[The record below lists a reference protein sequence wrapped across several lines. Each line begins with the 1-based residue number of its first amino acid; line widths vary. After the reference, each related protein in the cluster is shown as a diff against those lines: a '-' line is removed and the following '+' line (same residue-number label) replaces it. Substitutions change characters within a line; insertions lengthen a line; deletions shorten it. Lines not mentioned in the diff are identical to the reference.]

1 MRPRRG
7 RPRYAARRELGRL
20 CADID
25 ALAREVSQG
34 TQTSPERM
42 PSPPTTSCHGRSPDD
57 LHAPTGRLRLLSG
70 RLLASAAGV
79 ALVAGGTWIGIRPLY
94 ALFQRGRAD
103 DTALTQWHRGG
114 SQALVGGA
122 PDTADS
128 AGATSA
134 PTCGASSA
142 ADSYA
147 LVTFPSLTRY
157 GYAGVAGDGTW
168 DLLRQRSM
176 VHYQGSAAPGAI
188 GNAILAFHREPHY
201 EHIDQL
207 TVGDVVG
214 VQDRTCRLWHYRIT
228 QRWVVAPESV
238 TQLVSTA
245 DAELTLV
252 TCDPWFRD
260 DNRMVW
266 RGSLV
271 EPPMGAASSG

>member
-1 MRPRRG
+1 MPVIEAPDGVSEPHRPPRG
-7 RPRYAARRELGRL
+7 RRRYAARRELGRL

-25 ALAREVSQG
+25 VLAREVSL
-34 TQTSPERM
+34 
-42 PSPPTTSCHGRSPDD
+42 RSPDD
-57 LHAPTGRLRLLSG
+57 LTVAGRATRTRRLRLLSG
-70 RLLASAAGV
+70 RLLASTAGV
-79 ALVAGGTWIGIRPLY
+79 ALVAGGMWIGIRPLY
-94 ALFQRGRAD
+94 GLFQRDRAD
-103 DTALTQWHRGG
+103 DTALTQWHRDG
-114 SQALVGGA
+114 SQALVGSA

-128 AGATSA
+128 ASAVSA
-134 PTCGASSA
+134 PSCGAASA

-147 LVTFPSLTRY
+147 LVSFPSLIQY
-157 GYAGVAGDGTW
+157 AYAGVAGDGTW

-176 VHYQGSAAPGAI
+176 VHYHGSAAPGAI

-201 EHIDQL
+201 EHIDEL
-207 TVGDVVG
+207 AVGDIVG

-260 DNRMVW
+260 NNRIVW

-271 EPPMGAASSG
+271 EAPMRAASSG